1 MVSRISLAKVI
12 LYEIGFFEPGDF
24 FISVFTRIN
33 KCLQN
38 EFYLNLYIRT
48 IFPSINLDSIN
59 LTKKEK
65 KFLIYHYV
73 SNRAKDML
81 DFQPYSS
88 STLFFGYGKN
98 HYNSL
103 ANIFDYN
110 EKAFSTNSKAS
121 TNVKIVGI
129 FN

>member
-12 LYEIGFFEPGDF
+12 LYEIGFFFPLDF

-73 SNRAKDML
+73 SNRSKDMF

-88 STLFFGYGKN
+88 SSLFYGYGKN

-103 ANIFDYN
+103 SNIFDYN
-110 EKAFSTNSKAS
+110 EKVFSTNSKAS
-121 TNVKIVGI
+121 TNVKIIGI